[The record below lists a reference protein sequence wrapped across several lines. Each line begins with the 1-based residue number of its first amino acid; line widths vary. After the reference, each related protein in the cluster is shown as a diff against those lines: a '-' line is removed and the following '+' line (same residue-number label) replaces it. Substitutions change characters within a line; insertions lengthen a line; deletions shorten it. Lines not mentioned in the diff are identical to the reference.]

1 MSSIPHGAYA
11 LRCRVCEDVTEPEPL
26 ETCRRCDGATD
37 IAYDWD
43 VVRSA
48 RHAQER
54 SRRVHHRSGATKG
67 CSRPAPPPACRR
79 GGRPLE
85 RSDSL
90 SELLGVELLL
100 KLEGANPT
108 RSYKDRIASL
118 AVAAAQEHGFSTLC
132 CSSTGNLGDAVAAAA
147 AATGLEAMIL
157 APATVG
163 AGAVAARHP
172 GARVFP
178 IAGTYDDCRRLEL
191 ELGALFP
198 WGFVSGN
205 LHPYASEGAKT
216 ISFEIAEQ
224 LGWELPDAVVCPAA
238 SGTLLSK
245 LAQGFSELTRVGA
258 LARAGAETDRRAVG
272 GLEPDRRRVCRTTV
286 ASRGVEAATDV
297 PSLSV
302 GNPSHGDLAL
312 GAARAS
318 GGAVHAVSETAIE
331 AHTALLE
338 RDRRDRGRL
347 RGGRGLRRARRGDPS
362 RRGRAGIAG
371 RARRHGL
378 AAVRR
383 DPPGIGPGEP
393 LEPDV
398 QQILAALGLGS

>member
-1 MSSIPHGAYA
+1 MNPFSDGGYA

-37 IAYDWD
+37 IAYDWAH
-43 VVRSA
+43 VRSSVVPSSIA
-48 RHAQER
+48 TGPDSLWRYEALLPTRSHAG
-54 SRRVHHRSGATKG
+54 V
-67 CSRPAPPPACRR
+67 PA
-79 GGRPLE
+79 GWTPLE
-85 RSDSL
+85 RSEAL

-108 RSYKDRIASL
+108 RSYKDRIASVG
-118 AVAAAQEHGFSTLC
+118 VAAAREHGFSTVC
-132 CSSTGNLGDAVAAAA
+132 CSSTGNLGDAVSAAA
-147 AATGLEAMIL
+147 AATGLEAIVL
-157 APATVG
+157 APAGVG
-163 AGAVAARHP
+163 AGTVAARHP
-172 GARVFP
+172 GAQVIA

-245 LAQGFSELTRVGA
+245 LAQGFSELTR
-258 LARAGAETDRRAVG
+258 AGLSREPVPRLVAGQSEESSPIADAFAADR
-272 GLEPDRRRVCRTTV
+272 
-286 ASRGVEAATDV
+286 SISSVESATEV

-312 GAARAS
+312 GAARAT
-318 GGAVHAVSETAIE
+318 GGAVHAVSEEAIG
-331 AHTALLE
+331 AYTALLTE
-338 RDRRDRGRL
+338 TAEIDVDCAGGAALGALAESIR
-347 RGGRGLRRARRGDPS
+347 RGGVERGSRVVLVVTGSRPRAGDPRS
-362 RRGRAGIAG
+362 GRVTEA
-371 RARRHGL
+371 L
-378 AAVRR
+378 A
-383 DPPGIGPGEP
+383 
-393 LEPDV
+393 PDV
-398 QQILAALGLGS
+398 DRILAALGLGS